1 MTSNQSRTPSDAE
14 EDQPG
19 GRVDAQPAGQPGARV
34 DTDAQ
39 VNADAQAD
47 SRDRVD
53 NGPLTASRYD
63 AMADGY
69 ARFWAPVLRRSAEAV
84 LDHLAPAIEAALAR
98 GAGSARLLDVGS
110 GTGTLAVAALQRWSG
125 LEVTGIDPSGGMLE
139 VAKRT
144 AAANLAPEAAAR
156 FRVAVASADEVPDS
170 LGRFDAA
177 MSSFVLQLVPS
188 RAAALREIRRVLAPG
203 GTFAWVTW
211 QQSERA
217 FEPDRVAN
225 AVLDDFGFDPPEP
238 DSRPGDVAS
247 PAAAALAMRR
257 AGFRQ
262 VTAWSTDLEYAWDA
276 RGYLEFLTD
285 FDEASLFED
294 LEPKER
300 REIESKI
307 LAGLEQLDADQ
318 LTLRLPI
325 VSAMGTS
332 PG

>member
-1 MTSNQSRTPSDAE
+1 MSTDTSA
-14 EDQPG
+14 
-19 GRVDAQPAGQPGARV
+19 AQDEA
-34 DTDAQ
+34 
-39 VNADAQAD
+39 
-47 SRDRVD
+47 RDRVD
-53 NGPLTASRYD
+53 DGPLTTSRYD

-69 ARFWAPVLRRSAEAV
+69 ARFWAPVLRESAEAV
-84 LDHLAPAIEAALAR
+84 LDHLEPAIAAALAR
-98 GAGSARLLDVGS
+98 GGAGGARLLDVGS
-110 GTGTLAVAALQRWSG
+110 GTGTLAVAALKRWTG
-125 LEVTGIDPSGGMLE
+125 LRVTGIDQSGGMLE
-139 VAKRT
+139 VAQRT
-144 AAANLAPEAAAR
+144 AGAALAPEAAAR
-156 FRVAVASADEVPDS
+156 FEIAVASADDIPDA

-188 RAAALREIRRVLAPG
+188 RAAALREVRRVLAPG

-211 QQSERA
+211 QQSDRA

-257 AGFRQ
+257 AGFRD
-262 VTAWSTDLEYAWDA
+262 VTAWSRDLTYAWDA

-285 FDEASLFED
+285 FDEASLFDD
-294 LEPKER
+294 LDAKER
-300 REIESKI
+300 AEIESKI
-307 LAGLEQLDADQ
+307 LAGLEGLSAEQ

-325 VSAMGTS
+325 VYAMGTN